1 MKKRTYL
8 SLLLLLP
15 LLFSFSSLH
24 EYYVSVTKVV
34 YVKDQKAIQI
44 TNQVFIDD
52 FEALLIERYDDN
64 VTLGGDDEPKVAETY
79 IERYLTDKIVVKVNG
94 APVSVNYIGREYK
107 DDIVYA
113 YLEIVNISDVK
124 SISITNEVL
133 FDMFEEQQN
142 IIKTNINS
150 KKKSFL
156 LTSAKTNR
164 VLNFD

>member
-1 MKKRTYL
+1 MKKGIYL
-8 SLLLLLP
+8 YLLLLLP
-15 LLFSFSSLH
+15 LLFSFSKLH

-34 YVKDQKAIQI
+34 HVKDQKAIQI

-52 FEALLIERYDDN
+52 FEALLRERYDDN

-79 IERYLTDKIVVKVNG
+79 IERYLTDKIVVNVNG
-94 APVSVNYIGREYK
+94 EAVSIKYIGREYK